1 MFKKSL
7 TLFYNLTRRVRP
19 NKEVLFEVS
28 CTERISHFSY
38 ILVAR
43 GSIVDSGNVNV
54 FNKQKTSFRYRLLPQ
69 LAPKAKLI
77 VSYTNKEFLIFDEL
91 DLDFDVFNNDV
102 SNWGYFVRKVV

>member
-1 MFKKSL
+1 M
-7 TLFYNLTRRVRP
+7 
-19 NKEVLFEVS
+19 
-28 CTERISHFSY
+28 
-38 ILVAR
+38 AR

-102 SNWGYFVRKVV
+102 CNMGLFCSKGGFNKIFNFSLNFRWITKSVTIITPGRISTWI